1 MNKGLFIVF
10 EGLDGSGTSTQANL
24 LCTSLANLG
33 QKTHLTSEPSSGPIG
48 TLIRQSFKGRVKLS
62 KGNNPITNRNLFDE
76 QMAYLFAA
84 DRHDHLF
91 NDVDGVFAL
100 IEDNRIVVSTRYFF
114 SSLAYHSHNDD
125 DFEWIKELNKSFPN
139 PDLVVYFKG
148 DVGVSLNRMESRAF
162 KDEYENKEKLE
173 LVYKNYE
180 KIFFNYEG
188 KILIVDALE
197 TIDKI
202 HNKIFNVVRDMLEDN

>member
-24 LCTSLANLG
+24 LLSSLNKLG
-33 QKTHLTSEPSSGPIG
+33 LQSHLTSEPSSGPIG
-48 TLIRQSFKGRVKLS
+48 TFIRQSFKGRVNLS
-62 KGNNPITNRNLFDE
+62 KGISPVTGNDLFDE

-91 NDVDGVFAL
+91 NQVDGVFKL
-100 IEDNRIVVSTRYFF
+100 VKESRIVVSTRYFF
-114 SSLAYHSHNDD
+114 SSLAYHTHNEYDMARVKD
-125 DFEWIKELNKSFPN
+125 LNKAFPN

-148 DVGVSLNRMESRAF
+148 NVDVSLNRMESRAF
-162 KDEYENKEKLE
+162 KDEYENREKLE

-180 KIFFNYEG
+180 KIFKEYKG
-188 KILIVDALE
+188 KLLTVNALNSVE
-197 TIDKI
+197 EI
-202 HNKIFNVVRDMLEDN
+202 HNEILEFVLEMIGN